1 MIIDD
6 ASWLLLE
13 QALLIEGV
21 PVDNPGMF
29 VQRLNRVLRR
39 AV

>member
-1 MIIDD
+1 VTD

-13 QALLIEGV
+13 QALLVEGL
-21 PVDNPGMF
+21 PVGNPGLF
-29 VQRLNRVLRR
+29 VQRLNRVLNR